1 MVIEGCS
8 WSIGDCTGGPWWMG
22 KSSSSGVD
30 VTTTR
35 VSLRELSTIAPGL
48 VLSCV
53 VSSCEL
59 RTIAVGLGRAGRT
72 RTEVEVC
79 LGGSPTGI

>member
-1 MVIEGCS
+1 
-8 WSIGDCTGGPWWMG
+8 MG

-35 VSLRELSTIAPGL
+35 VSLRELSTISPGL

-53 VSSCEL
+53 VFSCEL
-59 RTIAVGLGRAGRT
+59 RTIAVGLGRAGGA